1 MTDWTPTQLSAIA
14 DAYQLEIASRR
25 RDGSLSPR
33 VTIWA
38 VGVDEDIYVRSVN
51 GPKATWFRNTQARPT
66 GRIWSGGVEHD
77 VAFQTPGQD
86 AEMKARIDEAYC
98 QKFGAG
104 SLATQRIIAP
114 LARQTTLR
122 LTPIDPA

>member
-1 MTDWTPTQLSAIA
+1 MTDWTPVRLSAIA
-14 DAYQLEIASRR
+14 DAYEFEVASRR
-25 RDGSLSPR
+25 GDGTLSPR
-33 VTIWA
+33 VGIWA
-38 VGVDEDIYVRSVN
+38 VRVDQDLYIRSVN
-51 GPKATWFRNTQARPT
+51 GPEATWFHSTRTRPT

-77 VAFQTPGQD
+77 IAFQIVGEDIELEDRVDQ
-86 AEMKARIDEAYC
+86 AYR

-104 SLATQRIIAP
+104 SSATQRITAP